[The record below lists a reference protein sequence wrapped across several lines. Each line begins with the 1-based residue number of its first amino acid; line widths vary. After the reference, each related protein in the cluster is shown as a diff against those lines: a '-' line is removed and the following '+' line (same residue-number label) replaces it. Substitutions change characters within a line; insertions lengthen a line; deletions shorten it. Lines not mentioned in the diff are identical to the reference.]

1 MLSYRLKSNN
11 QKHSPQRG
19 ANNGSGPKSNGISS
33 TPSSTDDM
41 NSALLRTTSTSPID
55 PNAAAAASEPSML
68 NNNMFGHFK
77 GFTLKPLPNSRALPA
92 GATNVAFVHPV
103 AKTVEDQGVHGV
115 PNRSA
120 PPVPK
125 PPQPNVPPM
134 VANAAPALPPFNP
147 GSTARPLISSPILEA
162 STCSAKE
169 LISPLRHNAEK
180 YSDKHPVRQAPA
192 PPPVAFTVL
201 SQARPEVISAKEP
214 PIRDKKITGKP
225 NSTIQRIASFLKKE
239 DKAPKVKPMSL
250 DKDKLK
256 NIEISSPISTS
267 DLSDSE
273 PTSERSYISRTQS
286 MREPSLTTDVVKRV
300 NIPTFGSMRY
310 PGGSKRPGSVVGSS
324 RPKSPPPPRPPAPPS
339 ITNMKI
345 PGVPGYQNPPA
356 PKKVAFSNEYDDCE
370 AVEAAPLAK
379 ITEDISPTHSD
390 NIYSVIDE
398 YQRPKA
404 VIKSPKPVPLS
415 SGGGGMGLLGEI
427 CNEIENRNLDSI
439 YSVSTLNRKKGATPE
454 THAPYVNTAEI
465 NDYGESEYTNMK
477 SNASTTSSG
486 YLRPSAINAPVARV
500 APVNKPVTETP
511 PNKPIGNNLSSFRRK
526 SDDVDQAK
534 PIPVSMA
541 VKPVNKTAGQID
553 KPPIA
558 TKSVIS
564 ATTVQKPAPSFGRT
578 KTPPSLQTT
587 NKTRTRSPSPAS
599 SRKPSPAATAAKPAV
614 IKTSSLI
621 KPENKSIKPDVI
633 SAAIKPKPQ
642 TTTKPDVL
650 LSKSVITTEKSGT
663 AAYKPKWQSNSA
675 KTSDIKALSSSS
687 SINNSNNAVSSNKF
701 GANRAVTATNGT
713 TGSTGKASTI
723 ASLQQKFESAGN
735 NKNATTTKSASN
747 LMATTLKK

>member
-1 MLSYRLKSNN
+1 
-11 QKHSPQRG
+11 
-19 ANNGSGPKSNGISS
+19 
-33 TPSSTDDM
+33 M
-41 NSALLRTTSTSPID
+41 NSALLRTTSTSPTD
-55 PNAAAAASEPSML
+55 QTAAAAASEPSML

-77 GFTLKPLPNSRALPA
+77 GFTLKPLPNSRAPPA

-103 AKTVEDQGVHGV
+103 AKTVEDQANSV

-125 PPQPNVPPM
+125 PPQPSVTPLLVSSSVN

-214 PIRDKKITGKP
+214 PIKDKKITGKQ

-256 NIEISSPISTS
+256 TIEISSPISTS

-286 MREPSLTTDVVKRV
+286 MREPSLTTEVVKRV

-404 VIKSPKPVPLS
+404 VTKSPKPAPLS
-415 SGGGGMGLLGEI
+415 SGGGMGLLGEI

-439 YSVSTLNRKKGATPE
+439 YSVSTLNRKKGGAPE
-454 THAPYVNTAEI
+454 AHAPYVNTAEI
-465 NDYGESEYTNMK
+465 NDYGESEYTNTK

-486 YLRPSAINAPVARV
+486 YLRPSAINTPIARV
-500 APVNKPVTETP
+500 APVNKPATETP

-526 SDDVDQAK
+526 TDETDEAK
-534 PIPVSMA
+534 PNPVSMA
-541 VKPVNKTAGQID
+541 VKPVTKTVGQVD

-564 ATTVQKPAPSFGRT
+564 ATTVQKPTPLFGRT

-587 NKTRTRSPSPAS
+587 SNKTRTRSPSPAS
-599 SRKPSPAATAAKPAV
+599 GRKPTPAAAAKPAV
-614 IKTSSLI
+614 IKTSSFG

-633 SAAIKPKPQ
+633 STAIKPKPL
-642 TTTKPDVL
+642 TTIKPDVL
-650 LSKSVITTEKSGT
+650 LSKSGITTEKSGT

-675 KTSDIKALSSSS
+675 KTNDVKALSSSS
-687 SINNSNNAVSSNKF
+687 SINNSNNAVSNNKF
-701 GANRAVTATNGT
+701 GASRTNATTNGT
-713 TGSTGKASTI
+713 TGSAGKASTI
-723 ASLQQKFESAGN
+723 ASLQQKFESASN

-747 LMATTLKK
+747 MVTTLKK

>member
-1 MLSYRLKSNN
+1 
-11 QKHSPQRG
+11 
-19 ANNGSGPKSNGISS
+19 
-33 TPSSTDDM
+33 M
-41 NSALLRTTSTSPID
+41 NSALLRTTSTSPTD
-55 PNAAAAASEPSML
+55 PITASAASEPSML

-77 GFTLKPLPNSRALPA
+77 GFTLKPLPNSRAPPA

-103 AKTVEDQGVHGV
+103 AKTVEDQTSGV

-125 PPQPNVPPM
+125 PPQPSVTPLLLSSSVN

-201 SQARPEVISAKEP
+201 SQARPEVICAKDP
-214 PIRDKKITGKP
+214 PIKDKKITGKQ

-250 DKDKLK
+250 DKGQLK

-356 PKKVAFSNEYDDCE
+356 TKKVAFSNEYDDCE

-404 VIKSPKPVPLS
+404 VTKSAKPAPLS
-415 SGGGGMGLLGEI
+415 SGGGMGLLGEI

-439 YSVSTLNRKKGATPE
+439 YSVSTLNRKKGTTPE
-454 THAPYVNTAEI
+454 AHAPYVNTAEI
-465 NDYGESEYTNMK
+465 NDYGDSEYTNMK

-500 APVNKPVTETP
+500 APVNKPATETP

-526 SDDVDQAK
+526 ADEVDQAK
-534 PIPVSMA
+534 THPVSMA
-541 VKPVNKTAGQID
+541 VKPVTKTVGQVD

-564 ATTVQKPAPSFGRT
+564 GTTVQKPTPSFGRT
-578 KTPPSLQTT
+578 KTPPSLQTS
-587 NKTRTRSPSPAS
+587 NKIRTRSPSPAS
-599 SRKPSPAATAAKPAV
+599 SLKPTPAVAAAKPSV
-614 IKTSSLI
+614 IKTSSFS
-621 KPENKSIKPDVI
+621 KPENKSTKPDVI
-633 SAAIKPKPQ
+633 STAIKPKPL

-650 LSKSVITTEKSGT
+650 LNKSVITTEKSGT
-663 AAYKPKWQSNSA
+663 AAYKPKWQPNSA
-675 KTSDIKALSSSS
+675 KTNDIKALSSSS
-687 SINNSNNAVSSNKF
+687 SINNSNNSVSNNKF
-701 GANRAVTATNGT
+701 GANRATGTMNGT
-713 TGSTGKASTI
+713 AGSAGKASTI

-747 LMATTLKK
+747 IMATTLKK